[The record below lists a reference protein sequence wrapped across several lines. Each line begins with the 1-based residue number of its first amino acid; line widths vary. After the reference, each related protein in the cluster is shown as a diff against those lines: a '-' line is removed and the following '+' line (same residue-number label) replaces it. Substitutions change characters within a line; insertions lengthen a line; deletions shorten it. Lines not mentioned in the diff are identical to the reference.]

1 MTLFMKKVN
10 SAITRIKIETFL
22 CHESRNLRAT
32 WYLAWNLSVVTLVKD
47 HSQFFKKMIS
57 HSGTY
62 LLRFLLAA
70 DVAVLHPL
78 RSWYD
83 AVHVYEFS
91 DETHF
96 FWIIMDHM
104 ALWHF
109 VSVLVSND
117 CHTIIVIVI
126 LIRTCTIYRWVA
138 TFNSLKCSVT

>member
-22 CHESRNLRAT
+22 CYKSRNLRAT

-91 DETHF
+91 DLTHF
-96 FWIIMDHM
+96 FWILMDHM

-126 LIRTCTIYRWVA
+126 LLRTCTIYTWVA
-138 TFNSLKCSVT
+138 TFNSLKYSVT